1 MQSLAAAVEESA
13 RLFPLTPT
21 QQGILFHRLLDEH
34 AVTQVQQLVCR
45 WHEALD
51 APALE
56 RAWQRL
62 GQQHDVLRTS
72 IRWEGLPEPRQ
83 ETHAAITVPLSRH
96 RLGERSAEEQRRA
109 VDEYLESDRRRG
121 FDLTKPPLFR
131 VALFELTP
139 SESVMVWS
147 FHHVLLDTRSVMLL
161 QEELLKAYDAV
172 RKDTEVLLGARAPF
186 RNYAEWLHARDLKP
200 AQAFWRERLRGF
212 IAPTPLLSLPF
223 EGEPA
228 STHQELTVDL
238 PLETV
243 RALRGLEID
252 LRTLLVSAWGILLA
266 RTSGEGDVV
275 FGVAE
280 SRRDGT
286 VADAEAM
293 LGLFINTIPARIR
306 FADSDTLITLLQRV
320 EQEQNEARLHEHA
333 PLASIQRWS
342 DVPAGTGLFDSLVV
356 LERESPGAPLHGRAE
371 VELHERMSYPLTLT
385 VWLDTLTLRLAWDP
399 RRFEESSIRRMS
411 GHLGTLLMA
420 VPGALEAPVSR
431 LPLLTREERR
441 QLLTKWNDTRGDF
454 PRERFVHE
462 LFESHV
468 ALHPERIALR
478 LGVESLTYAELNGR
492 ANRIAH
498 RLRTLGVG
506 PDVFVGILLERSTDM
521 VVALLGILKAGGAY
535 VPLDPSYPKDRLELM
550 LEDSRAAVLLTQP
563 SLAELL
569 STQGARVLSLEEGW
583 QRLWTESDQNVA
595 PDGSTE
601 NLAYVIYTSG
611 STGKPKGVQLPHRAV
626 VNFLETMRREPG
638 LTEDDVVIGLTTLSF
653 DIAGLEIYLPL
664 TTGAQLVLIGREVA
678 ADARR
683 LAEVIEQSNATVVQA
698 TPATWR
704 MLLDTGWTG
713 SDRLKLLC
721 GGEALARDL
730 ADRLLERC
738 GSLWNM
744 YGPTETTIWS
754 TVCRV
759 TPGRAATVPIGR
771 PIANTQVYV
780 LDPALEPVPVG
791 VPGELHIGGD
801 GVARGYLNRAELTA
815 ERFIRNPFV
824 DDARARMYKTGDA
837 VRWLP
842 GGELEYLNR
851 LDNQVKLRGYRIE
864 LGEIEAALRRHDGI
878 ADAVVTVRT
887 DAPGGKALAAYWIA
901 EGEPAAVSVL
911 KSFLK
916 ESLPEYMVPA
926 FFVRLTE
933 LPLTPNGKVDRKVLP
948 PPERISSQAEEA
960 SVAPRDDIE
969 RRLARIWCDILRIP
983 AAGIHDN
990 FFELGGESLLAVQ
1003 MFVRI
1008 ETEFGRELPLATLL
1022 QAGTIESLA
1031 SRIREEGWIPP
1042 WSPLIPIQTIGSRTS
1057 LFWVH
1062 GVGGNVLNYRSLALR
1077 LGDDQPFY
1085 GLQARGMDGKLPP
1098 VATIEEM
1105 ASVYLSEIR
1114 KVQPRGPY
1122 VLGGSSFGGVVAYE
1136 MAQQLLASGDEAAFV
1151 ALLDTNAVNSADER
1165 KTKQSLTTRIKLHLG
1180 ILLRG
1185 PDRLTYLRKKARRLR
1200 RKTVYRIW
1208 QTVFAAFQKFNKPLP
1223 QSLQDVAQNNYRAL
1237 RIYKARPYDGRVGL
1251 FCARLEPE
1259 EFTQAKQRAWGM
1271 LVPSIELYEVAG
1283 DHLSMVDEPHV
1294 ADLASQLT
1302 EALQRRR

>member
-1 MQSLAAAVEESA
+1 MQSFAAVVDGPA

-34 AVTQVQQLVCR
+34 AVTQVQHLVCR

-51 APALE
+51 VPALE

-83 ETHAAITVPLSRH
+83 ETHAAITVPLARH
-96 RLGERSAEEQRRA
+96 RLGERSAGEQRRA
-109 VDEYLESDRRRG
+109 IDEYLESDRSRG
-121 FDLTKPPLFR
+121 FDLTQPPLFR

-139 SESVMVWS
+139 SESVLVWS
-147 FHHVLLDTRSVMLL
+147 FHHVLLDTQSVILL
-161 QEELLKAYDAV
+161 QEELLKLYDSL
-172 RKDTEVLLGARAPF
+172 RDDREVLLRTRAPF
-186 RNYAEWLHARDLKP
+186 RTYAEWLHALDLKP

-212 IAPTPLLSLPF
+212 SAPTPLLSLPL
-223 EGEPA
+223 EGERT
-228 STHQELTVDL
+228 STTQEELTVDL
-238 PLETV
+238 PTETV
-243 RALRGLEID
+243 EALRGLGID
-252 LRTLLVSAWGILLA
+252 LRTLLVGAWGLLLA
-266 RTSGEGDVV
+266 RTSGESDVV

-280 SRRDGT
+280 SRREGT
-286 VADAEAM
+286 VPDAEWM

-306 FADSDTLITLLQRV
+306 FSDSETVATFLQRV
-320 EQEQNEARLHEHA
+320 EREQHEARLHEHA

-342 DVPAGTGLFDSLVV
+342 GVPAGTGLFDSLVV
-356 LERESPGAPLHGRAE
+356 LERDSPGAPLKGRAE

-385 VWLDTLTLRLAWDP
+385 VWLDSLTVRLAWDP
-399 RRFEESSIRRMS
+399 RRFDEPSIRRMA
-411 GHLGTLLMA
+411 GHLRTLLTA
-420 VPGALEAPVSR
+420 VPSALEAPVSK
-431 LPLLTREERR
+431 LPLLSDEERR
-441 QLLTKWNDTRGDF
+441 QLLVEWNDTRADY

-462 LFESHV
+462 LFESHA

-478 LGVESLTYAELNGR
+478 FSDQSLTYAELNGR

-506 PDVFVGILLERSTDM
+506 PDVFVAILLERSTDM

-563 SLAELL
+563 SLADLIA
-569 STQGARVLSLEEGW
+569 THGARLLPLDDGWHTSWSESEENAVPTG
-583 QRLWTESDQNVA
+583 T
-595 PDGSTE
+595 TE

-626 VNFLETMRREPG
+626 VNFLQTMRREPG

-653 DIAGLEIYLPL
+653 DIAGLELYLPL

-683 LAEVIEQSNATVVQA
+683 LAEVIELSSATVVQA

-704 MLLDTGWTG
+704 MLLDTGWAG
-713 SDRLKLLC
+713 SRRLKLLC

-754 TVCRV
+754 TLHRV
-759 TPGRAATVPIGR
+759 TPGRTATVPIGK

-780 LDPALEPVPVG
+780 LDSALGPVPIG

-801 GVARGYLNRAELTA
+801 GVARGYLNRDELTA
-815 ERFIRNPFV
+815 ERFIHNPFLS
-824 DDARARMYKTGDA
+824 DSGARMYKTGDA

-842 GGELEYLNR
+842 DGELEYLNR

-864 LGEIEAALRRHDGI
+864 LGEIEAALRRHVGI

-901 EGEPAAVSVL
+901 EGEPVPVSEL

-933 LPLTPNGKVDRKVLP
+933 LPLTPNGKVDRKALP
-948 PPERISSQAEEA
+948 APERTVGQTEEA

-969 RRLARIWCDILRIP
+969 QRLARIWCDILRIP
-983 AAGIHDN
+983 AVGVHDN
-990 FFELGGESLLAVQ
+990 FFELGGESLLAVR

-1031 SRIREEGWIPP
+1031 SRIREEGWVPP
-1042 WSPLIPIQTIGSRTS
+1042 WSPLIPLQTRGARTP
-1057 LFWVH
+1057 LFWIH

-1077 LGDDQPFY
+1077 LGEDQPFY
-1085 GLQARGMDGKLPP
+1085 GLQARGMDGKLEP

-1105 ASVYLSEIR
+1105 AALYLSEIR

-1136 MAQQLLASGDEAAFV
+1136 MAQQLRAAGDGAAYV
-1151 ALLDTNAVNSADER
+1151 ALLDTNAVDSADER
-1165 KTKQSLTTRIKLHLG
+1165 KTKQSLATRIQLHLG

-1271 LVPSIELYEVAG
+1271 LVPSLELYDVAG

-1302 EALQRRR
+1302 DAFQRR